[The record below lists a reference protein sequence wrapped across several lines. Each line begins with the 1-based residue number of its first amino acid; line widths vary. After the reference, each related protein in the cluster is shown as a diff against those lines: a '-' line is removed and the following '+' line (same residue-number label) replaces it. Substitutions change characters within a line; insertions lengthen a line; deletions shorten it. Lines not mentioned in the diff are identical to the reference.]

1 MPQSIHTLSM
11 IFWKWTSTEQLWMSI
26 CWSELWISTES
37 FLDLI
42 FCARYPNT
50 KSIESMTLDFPLPF
64 GPIMHEKRCM
74 IERKKLYSKGNRSW
88 PVYITHFVC
97 EQFKTKLFITLE
109 AADCLIAWV
118 LLPKVKQGSS
128 PNKPPPSPPP
138 RLSQLSEFHLVSS
151 KQYCF

>member
-1 MPQSIHTLSM
+1 MGGSSPVVPQSIHTLSM

-64 GPIMHEKRCM
+64 GPIMHENRCM

-97 EQFKTKLFITLE
+97 EQFKNKIIHNTRSCRLFDSLGFTAE
-109 AADCLIAWV
+109 GKA
-118 LLPKVKQGSS
+118 G
-128 PNKPPPSPPP
+128 
-138 RLSQLSEFHLVSS
+138 QLT
-151 KQYCF
+151 